1 MRLKANEEDLNVNLV
16 RAILYRL
23 SSLSRSTFAIDT
35 QMEKVDR
42 RHLLIRCLKQASFM
56 QEIVRAIRNNGI
68 FVGEMTSEDM
78 EQSMMNEELR
88 RLEVLT
94 IRDVESVKNK
104 IEMLMGQEVKER
116 RDFLFDRVDFNKLN
130 Y

>member
-1 MRLKANEEDLNVNLV
+1 M
-16 RAILYRL
+16 
-23 SSLSRSTFAIDT
+23 
-35 QMEKVDR
+35 
-42 RHLLIRCLKQASFM
+42 IRCLKQASFM
-56 QEIVRAIRNNGI
+56 QEIVRAIRNNGT

-116 RDFLFDRVDFNKLN
+116 RDFLFERIDFSKIN

>member
-1 MRLKANEEDLNVNLV
+1 M
-16 RAILYRL
+16 
-23 SSLSRSTFAIDT
+23 
-35 QMEKVDR
+35 
-42 RHLLIRCLKQASFM
+42 IRCLKQASFM
-56 QEIVRAIRNNGI
+56 QEIVRAIRNNGT

-94 IRDVESVKNK
+94 IRDVESAKNK

-116 RDFLFDRVDFNKLN
+116 RDFLFERIDFSKINC
-130 Y
+130 

>member
-1 MRLKANEEDLNVNLV
+1 
-16 RAILYRL
+16 
-23 SSLSRSTFAIDT
+23 
-35 QMEKVDR
+35 
-42 RHLLIRCLKQASFM
+42 M
-56 QEIVRAIRNNGI
+56 QEIVRAIRNNGT

-78 EQSMMNEELR
+78 EQSMMNENHR

-94 IRDVESVKNK
+94 IRDIESVKNK

>member
-1 MRLKANEEDLNVNLV
+1 M
-16 RAILYRL
+16 
-23 SSLSRSTFAIDT
+23 
-35 QMEKVDR
+35 
-42 RHLLIRCLKQASFM
+42 IRCLKQASFM

>member
-1 MRLKANEEDLNVNLV
+1 M
-16 RAILYRL
+16 
-23 SSLSRSTFAIDT
+23 
-35 QMEKVDR
+35 
-42 RHLLIRCLKQASFM
+42 IRCLKQASFM
-56 QEIVRAIRNNGI
+56 QEIVRAIRNNGT
-68 FVGEMTSEDM
+68 FVGEMTPEDM

>member
-1 MRLKANEEDLNVNLV
+1 M
-16 RAILYRL
+16 
-23 SSLSRSTFAIDT
+23 
-35 QMEKVDR
+35 
-42 RHLLIRCLKQASFM
+42 IRCLKQASFM

-116 RDFLFDRVDFNKLN
+116 RDFLFDRVDFDKLN

>member
-1 MRLKANEEDLNVNLV
+1 
-16 RAILYRL
+16 
-23 SSLSRSTFAIDT
+23 
-35 QMEKVDR
+35 
-42 RHLLIRCLKQASFM
+42 M
-56 QEIVRAIRNNGI
+56 QEIVRAIRNNGT

-116 RDFLFDRVDFNKLN
+116 RDFLFERIDFSKIN

>member
-1 MRLKANEEDLNVNLV
+1 M
-16 RAILYRL
+16 
-23 SSLSRSTFAIDT
+23 
-35 QMEKVDR
+35 
-42 RHLLIRCLKQASFM
+42 IRCLKQASFK
-56 QEIVRAIRNNGI
+56 QEIVRAIRNNGT

>member
-1 MRLKANEEDLNVNLV
+1 M
-16 RAILYRL
+16 
-23 SSLSRSTFAIDT
+23 
-35 QMEKVDR
+35 
-42 RHLLIRCLKQASFM
+42 IRCLKQASFM
-56 QEIVRAIRNNGI
+56 QEIVRSIRNNGI

>member
-1 MRLKANEEDLNVNLV
+1 
-16 RAILYRL
+16 
-23 SSLSRSTFAIDT
+23 
-35 QMEKVDR
+35 
-42 RHLLIRCLKQASFM
+42 M

-116 RDFLFDRVDFNKLN
+116 RDFLFERIDFSKIN

>member
-1 MRLKANEEDLNVNLV
+1 M
-16 RAILYRL
+16 
-23 SSLSRSTFAIDT
+23 
-35 QMEKVDR
+35 
-42 RHLLIRCLKQASFM
+42 IRCLKQASFM

-88 RLEVLT
+88 HLEVLT
-94 IRDVESVKNK
+94 IYDIESVKNK

>member
-1 MRLKANEEDLNVNLV
+1 
-16 RAILYRL
+16 
-23 SSLSRSTFAIDT
+23 
-35 QMEKVDR
+35 
-42 RHLLIRCLKQASFM
+42 M
-56 QEIVRAIRNNGI
+56 QEIVRAIRNNGT

-116 RDFLFDRVDFNKLN
+116 RDFLFERIDFSKLN
-130 Y
+130 C

>member
-1 MRLKANEEDLNVNLV
+1 M
-16 RAILYRL
+16 
-23 SSLSRSTFAIDT
+23 
-35 QMEKVDR
+35 
-42 RHLLIRCLKQASFM
+42 IRCLKQASFM

-116 RDFLFDRVDFNKLN
+116 RDFLFERIDFSKIN

>member
-1 MRLKANEEDLNVNLV
+1 M
-16 RAILYRL
+16 
-23 SSLSRSTFAIDT
+23 
-35 QMEKVDR
+35 
-42 RHLLIRCLKQASFM
+42 IRCLKQASFM

-94 IRDVESVKNK
+94 IRDMESVKNK

>member
-1 MRLKANEEDLNVNLV
+1 
-16 RAILYRL
+16 
-23 SSLSRSTFAIDT
+23 
-35 QMEKVDR
+35 
-42 RHLLIRCLKQASFM
+42 M

-94 IRDVESVKNK
+94 IHDMESAKNK

-116 RDFLFDRVDFNKLN
+116 RDFLFEKIDFSKIN

>member
-1 MRLKANEEDLNVNLV
+1 
-16 RAILYRL
+16 
-23 SSLSRSTFAIDT
+23 
-35 QMEKVDR
+35 
-42 RHLLIRCLKQASFM
+42 M
-56 QEIVRAIRNNGI
+56 QEIVRAIRNNGT

-94 IRDVESVKNK
+94 IRDMESVKNK

-116 RDFLFDRVDFNKLN
+116 RDFLFERIDFSKINC
-130 Y
+130 

>member
-1 MRLKANEEDLNVNLV
+1 
-16 RAILYRL
+16 
-23 SSLSRSTFAIDT
+23 
-35 QMEKVDR
+35 
-42 RHLLIRCLKQASFM
+42 
-56 QEIVRAIRNNGI
+56 
-68 FVGEMTSEDM
+68 M

-116 RDFLFDRVDFNKLN
+116 RDFLFERIDFSKIN

>member
-1 MRLKANEEDLNVNLV
+1 M
-16 RAILYRL
+16 
-23 SSLSRSTFAIDT
+23 
-35 QMEKVDR
+35 
-42 RHLLIRCLKQASFM
+42 IRCLKQASFM

-94 IRDVESVKNK
+94 IRDVESVKYK
-104 IEMLMGQEVKER
+104 IELLMGQEVKER

>member
-1 MRLKANEEDLNVNLV
+1 M
-16 RAILYRL
+16 
-23 SSLSRSTFAIDT
+23 
-35 QMEKVDR
+35 
-42 RHLLIRCLKQASFM
+42 IRCLKQASFM

-94 IRDVESVKNK
+94 IRDMESVKNK

-116 RDFLFDRVDFNKLN
+116 RDFLFERIDFSKIN

>member
-1 MRLKANEEDLNVNLV
+1 M
-16 RAILYRL
+16 
-23 SSLSRSTFAIDT
+23 
-35 QMEKVDR
+35 
-42 RHLLIRCLKQASFM
+42 IRCLKQASFM

-94 IRDVESVKNK
+94 IRDAESVKNK

-116 RDFLFDRVDFNKLN
+116 RDFLFERIDFSKIN

>member
-1 MRLKANEEDLNVNLV
+1 M
-16 RAILYRL
+16 
-23 SSLSRSTFAIDT
+23 
-35 QMEKVDR
+35 
-42 RHLLIRCLKQASFM
+42 IRCLKQASFM

-94 IRDVESVKNK
+94 IRDVETVKNK